1 MNALVWFFNFLLV
14 PLLCST
20 YSSLIV
26 VRYIEFSQLRTRAE
40 EVIAKT
46 QTYWLAVSVRGVEG
60 FEESYPAV
68 PGQIAPRF
76 QFGELEILGGKFRKR
91 GHINA
96 ANEATRM
103 TGVLLKG
110 WSVTNE
116 RGKLSEAEWEEH
128 GLTLLLSPEASNFKP
143 SVSALFS
150 VLHWN
155 I

>member
-1 MNALVWFFNFLLV
+1 MNIFVWFLNFLFV

-26 VRYIEFSQLRTRAE
+26 VRYIEFSQLRTRAD

-46 QTYWLAVSVRGVEG
+46 RTYWLAVSVEGVEG
-60 FEESYPAV
+60 FKKSYPAV
-68 PGQIAPRF
+68 PGQVAPQF
-76 QFGELEILGGKFRKR
+76 QFGQLEVLSDKFRQR
-91 GHINA
+91 GHVQA
-96 ANEATRM
+96 ANEATRI

-110 WSVTNE
+110 WFAAYE

-128 GLTLLLSPEASNFKP
+128 GLTQLLNREASHFKP
-143 SVSALFS
+143 SPSALFS